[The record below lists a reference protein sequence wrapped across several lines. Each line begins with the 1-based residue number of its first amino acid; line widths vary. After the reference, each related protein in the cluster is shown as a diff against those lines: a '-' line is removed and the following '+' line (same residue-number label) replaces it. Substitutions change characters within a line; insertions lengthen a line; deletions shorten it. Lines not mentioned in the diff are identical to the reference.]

1 MAEPITLTMDDIL
14 SSPKLKELGAVAGDQ
29 VVNNKIV
36 RKFSDEGSRT
46 DLGQRL
52 TDQDITSSLNLQSL
66 GARPGDRI
74 VDNKLISSESDD
86 VYRQFMYG
94 FDKTGTFTNYLS
106 DALEARIPLGSFD
119 ITSFNYLSPDEVY
132 GEGFSDSDVATRR
145 EMIERKRERDLM
157 SKYGPYFEEASGSTA
172 NTIGTFAGALADPTT
187 LLPIGSTI
195 KGGAAVG
202 AGLGAGYSLAQ
213 DVATTGEIDPMKAA
227 LSTALGG
234 AGGAAFPAAGR
245 AIGAIKNKTATRVAN
260 KNIDEA
266 ERIANEHIAAGGSV
280 EGALEEITASPIG
293 STLGRDV
300 EVAGRKPR
308 ITPSKDRAEAA
319 LQYNIA
325 EDSAT
330 ARVMNTGLDKFLGTL
345 STRVGNISQPVLRR
359 LRQFE
364 YDIHTKTNASMKE
377 LEPFLVQLQKL
388 KGPAKQ
394 AVTRHLYN
402 GEFTAAK
409 SYMSKEMKD
418 MLPTVEAKLG
428 SFYDQLKDVGYTFD
442 PKENYFP
449 RIVKDY
455 DGLLKAV
462 GSTKKSQIAKAQ
474 QEYARAK
481 DLTVSDLD
489 MATKSNIAN
498 MVIRG
503 FSVKTDGNIPTFAKP
518 RTIEKL
524 DDNLLKYYSS
534 PEEALTIYARNAVN
548 NIERR
553 NFLGRSLK
561 KDQQGVVDLD
571 SSIGR
576 LVEEEKLAG
585 NILPEQEDELVSLLK
600 SRFIGGERTSG
611 TPLGILRDLTYMG
624 TIANPISAITQLGD
638 IGLSGA
644 LNGFRS
650 TIAAMFGPKSVKIVD
665 IGIDNIGQEFT
676 DARKTAKLLNKLFT
690 ASGFRAIDRL
700 GKETFMNAALR
711 KNFKLMK
718 TSAGEAAFRKKWSKF
733 YGDDIESIV
742 ADLKAG
748 KVTEPVKFHT
758 FNELSGAQPI
768 TMSEMPQAYLD
779 NPNGR
784 ILYALK
790 SFTLKQYDVV
800 RREIVQEYL
809 KGNKLAATKKAAVLA
824 GYLSAANVGTQATKD
839 ILLGRDV
846 SVDDLPN
853 KALWALTGVFGV
865 NKYVSDKYISQGK
878 ITDAAIE
885 TLAPATPII
894 DAITEGAVMLTDEDA
909 DASRLLRSVP
919 LFGPMLYNW
928 FGGGAEK
935 YNERMEKE
943 RKGG

>member
-1 MAEPITLTMDDIL
+1 MAEPITLTMDDIRY
-14 SSPKLKELGAVAGDQ
+14 SPTLQELGAVAGDQ
-29 VVNNKIV
+29 VVNKKIV
-36 RKFSDEGSRT
+36 RKFSDENSST
-46 DLGQRL
+46 DLGYRV
-52 TDQDITSSLNLQSL
+52 TDQDIESSETLQSL
-66 GARPGDRI
+66 GANPGDRI
-74 VDNKLISSESDD
+74 VDKKLISSESDD
-86 VYRQFMYG
+86 VFRQFMYG
-94 FDKTGTFTNYLS
+94 FDNTGKFTNYVS

-145 EMIERKRERDLM
+145 EMIERKRERDIM

-172 NTIGTFAGALADPTT
+172 NTIGTIAGALADPTSF
-187 LLPIGSTI
+187 LPVGLTI
-195 KGGAAVG
+195 KGGAAIG
-202 AGLGAGYSLAQ
+202 AGLGAGYSVAQ

-245 AIGAIKNKTATRVAN
+245 AIGAVRNKSSKRVSN
-260 KNIDEA
+260 RNIDEA
-266 ERIANEHIAAGGSV
+266 ERIANEHVAAGGSV
-280 EGALEEITASPIG
+280 EGALEEIAASPLS
-293 STLGRDV
+293 STLGRDI
-300 EVAGRKPR
+300 EIAGRKPR
-308 ITPSKDRAEAA
+308 ITPSRDRAEEA
-319 LQYNIA
+319 LQYNIT

-330 ARVMNTGLDKFLGTL
+330 ARVMNKKLDYFIGAL
-345 STRVGNISQPVLRR
+345 STRVGNISQPILRK
-359 LRQFE
+359 LRDFE
-364 YDIHTKTNASMKE
+364 YNIHTKSNASMVE
-377 LEPFLVQLQKL
+377 LEPFLRQLQKL

-402 GEFTAAK
+402 GEFSAAK
-409 SYMSKEMKD
+409 SYMPKEMQG
-418 MLPTVEAKLG
+418 MLPAVETKLG
-428 SFYDQLKDVGYTFD
+428 SFYDELKDVGYTFD

-462 GSTKKSQIAKAQ
+462 GSKKKSAIAKAQ

-503 FSVKTDGNIPTFAKP
+503 FGVKIDGNLPNFVKP

-553 NFLGRSLK
+553 TFLGRSLK
-561 KDQQGVVDLD
+561 KDQQGIVDLD

-576 LVEEEKLAG
+576 MVEEEKLAG
-585 NILPEQEDELVSLLK
+585 RILPEQEDELVSLLK
-600 SRFIGGERTSG
+600 SRFIGGEKTSG
-611 TPLGILRDLTYMG
+611 KLLGTVRDLTYMG

-644 LNGFRS
+644 LNGFRN
-650 TIAAMFGPKSVKIVD
+650 TIVAMFGPKSIKTVD
-665 IGIDNIGQEFT
+665 IGIDSIGQEFT

-690 ASGFRAIDRL
+690 ASGFRKVDRL
-700 GKETFMNAALR
+700 GKETFMNASLR

-718 TSAGEAAFRKKWSKF
+718 TSSGEAAFRKKWGKF

-742 ADLKAG
+742 ADFKGG
-748 KVTEPVKFHT
+748 KVTEPINVHT
-758 FNELSGAQPI
+758 FSELSNIQPI
-768 TMSEMPQAYLD
+768 SMIETPQAYLD
-779 NPNGR
+779 HPNGR

-790 SFTLKQYDVV
+790 TFTLKQYDVV
-800 RREIVQEYL
+800 RKEIVQEYQN
-809 KGNKLAATKKAAVLA
+809 GNKLAATKKAAVLA
-824 GYLSAANVGTQATKD
+824 GYLSAANVGTDTIKN
-839 ILLGRDV
+839 ILLNRDV

-853 KALWALTGVFGV
+853 KSLWALTGVFGV

-909 DASRLLRSVP
+909 DASKLLRSVP
-919 LFGPMLYNW
+919 LFGPILYNY
-928 FGGGAEK
+928 FGGGLEK

-943 RKGG
+943 RRGD

>member
-1 MAEPITLTMDDIL
+1 MAEPITLTMDDIRY
-14 SSPKLKELGAVAGDQ
+14 SPTLQELGAVAGDQ
-29 VVNNKIV
+29 VVNKKIV
-36 RKFSDEGSRT
+36 RKFSDENSST
-46 DLGQRL
+46 DLGYRV
-52 TDQDITSSLNLQSL
+52 TAQDIESSETLQSL
-66 GARPGDRI
+66 GANPGDRI
-74 VDNKLISSESDD
+74 VDKKLISSESDD

-132 GEGFSDSDVATRR
+132 GEGFLDSDVATRR

-172 NTIGTFAGALADPTT
+172 NTIGTIAGALADPTT
-187 LLPIGSTI
+187 LLPVGSTI

-266 ERIANEHIAAGGSV
+266 ERIANEHVAAGGSV
-280 EGALEEITASPIG
+280 EGALEEIAASPIG
-293 STLGRDV
+293 STLGRDI
-300 EVAGRKPR
+300 EIAGRKPR
-308 ITPSKDRAEAA
+308 ITPSRDRAEEA

-330 ARVMNTGLDKFLGTL
+330 ARVMNKKLDYVLGAL
-345 STRVGNISQPVLRR
+345 STRVGNISQPILRR

-364 YDIHTKTNASMKE
+364 YDIHTKTNASMVE
-377 LEPFLVQLQKL
+377 LEPFLRQLKKL

-394 AVTRHLYN
+394 AATRHLYN
-402 GEFTAAK
+402 GEFSAAK
-409 SYMSKEMKD
+409 SYMPKEMQG
-418 MLPTVEAKLG
+418 MLPAVEAKLG
-428 SFYDQLKDVGYTFD
+428 SFYDELKDVGYTFD

-462 GSTKKSQIAKAQ
+462 GSKKKSAIAKAQ

-503 FSVKTDGNIPTFAKP
+503 FGVKTDGNLPNFVKP

-553 NFLGRSLK
+553 TFLGRSLK

-576 LVEEEKLAG
+576 LVEEQKLAG

-600 SRFIGGERTSG
+600 SRFIGGEQTSG
-611 TPLGILRDLTYMG
+611 KLLGWTRDLTYMG

-650 TIAAMFGPKSVKIVD
+650 TIGAMFGPKSIKIVD

-676 DARKTAKLLNKLFT
+676 DARKTAKLLNNLFT
-690 ASGFRAIDRL
+690 VSGFRAIDRL
-700 GKETFMNAALR
+700 GKETFMNASLR

-718 TSAGEAAFRKKWSKF
+718 TSSGEAVFRKKWGKF

-742 ADLKAG
+742 ADFKGG
-748 KVTEPVKFHT
+748 KVTEPINVHT
-758 FNELSGAQPI
+758 FNELSNVQPI
-768 TMSEMPQAYLD
+768 SMIETPQAYLD

-790 SFTLKQYDVV
+790 TFTLKQYDVV
-800 RREIVQEYL
+800 RKEIVQEYQ
-809 KGNKLAATKKAAVLA
+809 KGNKLAAVKKAAVLA
-824 GYLSAANVGTQATKD
+824 GYLSAANVGTQAIKD

-853 KALWALTGVFGV
+853 KSLWALLGVFGV

-894 DAITEGAVMLTDEDA
+894 DAVTEGAVMLTDEDA

-943 RKGG
+943 RRGG

>member
-1 MAEPITLTMDDIL
+1 MAEPITLTMDDIRY
-14 SSPKLKELGAVAGDQ
+14 SPTLQELGAVAGDQ
-29 VVNNKIV
+29 VVNKKIV
-36 RKFSDEGSRT
+36 RKFSDENSST
-46 DLGQRL
+46 DLGYRV
-52 TDQDITSSLNLQSL
+52 TDQDIESSETLQSL
-66 GARPGDRI
+66 GANPGDRI
-74 VDNKLISSESDD
+74 VDKKLISSESDD
-86 VYRQFMYG
+86 VFRQFMYG
-94 FDKTGTFTNYLS
+94 FDNTGKFTNYVS

-145 EMIERKRERDLM
+145 EMIERKRERDIM

-172 NTIGTFAGALADPTT
+172 NTIGTIAGALADPTSF
-187 LLPIGSTI
+187 LPVGLTI
-195 KGGAAVG
+195 KGGAAIG
-202 AGLGAGYSLAQ
+202 AGLGAGYSVAQ

-245 AIGAIKNKTATRVAN
+245 AIGAVRNKSSKRVSN
-260 KNIDEA
+260 RNIDEA
-266 ERIANEHIAAGGSV
+266 ERIANEHVAAGGSV
-280 EGALEEITASPIG
+280 EGALEEIAASPLS
-293 STLGRDV
+293 STLGRDI
-300 EVAGRKPR
+300 EIAGRKPR
-308 ITPSKDRAEAA
+308 ITPSRDRAEEA
-319 LQYNIA
+319 LQYNIT

-330 ARVMNTGLDKFLGTL
+330 ARVMNKKLDYFIGAL
-345 STRVGNISQPVLRR
+345 STRVGNISQPILRK
-359 LRQFE
+359 LRDFE
-364 YDIHTKTNASMKE
+364 YNIHTKSNASMVE
-377 LEPFLVQLQKL
+377 LEPFLRQLQKL

-402 GEFTAAK
+402 GEFSAAK
-409 SYMSKEMKD
+409 SYMPKEMQG
-418 MLPTVEAKLG
+418 MLPAVETKLG
-428 SFYDQLKDVGYTFD
+428 SFYDELKDVGYTFD

-462 GSTKKSQIAKAQ
+462 GSKKKSAIAKAQ

-503 FSVKTDGNIPTFAKP
+503 FGVKIDGNLPNFVKP

-553 NFLGRSLK
+553 TFLGRSLK
-561 KDQQGVVDLD
+561 KDQQGIVDLD

-576 LVEEEKLAG
+576 MVEEEKLAG
-585 NILPEQEDELVSLLK
+585 RILPEQEDELVSLLK
-600 SRFIGGERTSG
+600 SRFIGGEKTSG
-611 TPLGILRDLTYMG
+611 KLLGTVRDLTYMG

-644 LNGFRS
+644 LNGFRN
-650 TIAAMFGPKSVKIVD
+650 TIVAMFGPKSIKTVD
-665 IGIDNIGQEFT
+665 IGIDSIGQEFT

-690 ASGFRAIDRL
+690 VSFFRAIDRL
-700 GKETFMNAALR
+700 GKETFMNASLR

-718 TSAGEAAFRKKWSKF
+718 TSSGEAAFRKKWGKF

-742 ADLKAG
+742 ADFKGG
-748 KVTEPVKFHT
+748 KVTEPINVHT
-758 FNELSGAQPI
+758 FSELSNIQPI
-768 TMSEMPQAYLD
+768 SMIETPQAYLD
-779 NPNGR
+779 HPNGR

-790 SFTLKQYDVV
+790 TFTLKQYDVV
-800 RREIVQEYL
+800 RKEIVQEYQN
-809 KGNKLAATKKAAVLA
+809 GNKLAATKKAAVLA
-824 GYLSAANVGTQATKD
+824 GYLSAANVGTDTIKN
-839 ILLGRDV
+839 ILLNRDV

-853 KALWALTGVFGV
+853 KSLWALTGVFGV

-909 DASRLLRSVP
+909 DASKLLRSVP
-919 LFGPMLYNW
+919 LFGPILYNY
-928 FGGGAEK
+928 FGGGLEK

-943 RKGG
+943 RRGD